1 MKFISFLNRLKETRL
16 RKGYSVE
23 HISELIGVTPN
34 TYNQYELGT
43 DEPDIIILRKIV
55 VTLDTTSDELL
66 GIK

>member
-1 MKFISFLNRLKETRL
+1 MNFPANLKQARLC
-16 RKGYSVE
+16 KGYSPEQVA
-23 HISELIGVTPN
+23 ELIGVTPD

-55 VTLDTTSDELL
+55 VALDTTSDELL